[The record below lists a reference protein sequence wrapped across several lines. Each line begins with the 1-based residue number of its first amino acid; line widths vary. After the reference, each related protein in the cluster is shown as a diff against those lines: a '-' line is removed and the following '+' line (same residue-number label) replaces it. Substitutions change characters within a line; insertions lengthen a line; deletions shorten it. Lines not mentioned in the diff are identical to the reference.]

1 MPAIGFML
9 VTVDIK
15 IPVLPEVVYLSICFI
30 KVIYV
35 LSELAIL

>member
-9 VTVDIK
+9 VTIDIK
-15 IPVLPEVVYLSICFI
+15 IPVLPEVVYLSVSFI
-30 KVIYV
+30 GVLYV